1 MFNPSHHK
9 KAAAQAMLKK
19 ERVYGLSHT
28 TDDGVS
34 EYYFILI
41 EPVKE
46 KAFQRALCGTSAVRL
61 EDFGT
66 VVGYGRGEPSPQLKA
81 RTAAF
86 TTWSSTK
93 LIPRYPKTESCGFS
107 AAGALF

>member
-1 MFNPSHHK
+1 MLNQTHHR

-28 TDDGVS
+28 TDDGIS

-61 EDFGT
+61 EEFGT

-81 RTAAF
+81 RI
-86 TTWSSTK
+86 SS
-93 LIPRYPKTESCGFS
+93 LYNVVFN
-107 AAGALF
+107 